1 MDIASKHRKRLF
13 VSDNKQKPGNAFKEW
28 ISGLEWDFSTPIVPK
43 QKEAKGKVAK
53 KESRSA
59 K

>member
-1 MDIASKHRKRLF
+1 M
-13 VSDNKQKPGNAFKEW
+13 SDNKQKPGNAFKEW